1 MGDACDS
8 NKYFCPR
15 LLDYVILVG
24 ARKPNSNNDVAQ
36 TPELLR
42 RYPQEEHADFVLPP
56 DVVFFC
62 QPEGCHTVSQKRY
75 SLRQNTS
82 FVFTLTDK
90 ETSRVRFGIC
100 VNFYRPFRSVERKL
114 SNVLDTRNEKLK
126 LSSRQNSSSNDALNA
141 QGDDIDGE
149 EDSPKTPKSR
159 RKHKQA
165 KRVRNNSLTSL
176 CIISHHPFIS
186 TFRECLFILKRL
198 IDSCNERS
206 SRRKVGGSRSTFRES
221 IWGILAGLCSDIP
234 PIIKHDV
241 KQIETWILRLL
252 SAPVPVP
259 GKTRVEME
267 ILDSDSHPPF
277 VFALP
282 DHTRFSLADFPL
294 HLPLELL
301 GIDTCLKVL
310 TLIIMENKVV
320 LQSKDYNALSMS
332 VMAFV
337 SMIYPLEYMFP
348 VIPLLPTCMGSAEQ
362 LLLAPTPFLIGV
374 PATFFRYKPQFLLPD
389 DVWLVDLDANKIT
402 KSGKVEIIPI
412 LPEPEEQE
420 LKTHLKQALASMSL
434 NYLPPIKDFDKAQG
448 EIEAINR
455 QRDTPPDNSFNKY
468 IFGNDVDSV
477 DVATRVAMVKFLLSP
492 NVLGNHTE
500 HTRTLRLH
508 PRPVVAFQVNSFL
521 ASRPIKTD
529 FIDTLSRTQAVEYFG
544 EYCLNPTNHTF
555 LRIQTGLFDP
565 QMIGDKQKWFRDQL
579 APVPFAVYFE
589 NCTLTA
595 AVPSNSEEASDS
607 SNPTDESG
615 ESEPEAE
622 SDSSSYSS
630 LDDLVTD
637 MMNSDIKG
645 DVQDVDDES
654 PHVFS
659 EVDEHSVYQPPD
671 SLQIPQELARNDSSQ
686 SLPDSD
692 SSSSQEMHMPRDL
705 SVSSF
710 DTDQDLEGS
719 MLDSETGTPRRR
731 RKKSSNDGR
740 NSPSFIDKV
749 NAFFRSDSSDSS
761 TPPSPTKT
769 NNKPSLL
776 NGLMTF
782 ALDPGARGDMPTSPT
797 SVKSERNGYPASI
810 RSDPGPPRKYSFNS
824 SATTTSMGLPP
835 RPKKTNSSF
844 TRDTR
849 RMMDVRNRI
858 KHRKLSP
865 ANDRPNSEDQ
875 VFLKEITRGVLE
887 GNNVGWLNW
896 PRLKK
901 LMQNENLRAQ
911 VISQLNPQDNT
922 IKEEHIDDVKV
933 EKAVYKGMVSILRA
947 IISGI
952 EHSYENHT
960 PGGMASTFALLEMAH
975 THYFGKEP
983 EKVDRRHKTRH
994 HAPRPEPAVSDQ
1006 LRQDETSLNGSFD
1019 VVDESDVPIG
1029 SSTGAGVH
1037 GAVGIATGVA
1047 VTADW
1052 MQPVLSLL
1060 EGGIIGNSINMS
1072 PLTGNGDQPENT
1084 TIPHPGEEIP
1094 SPVTSNTTQGVIS
1107 DIQNNNTTML
1117 PDQGTTT
1124 FQERIINMDGG
1135 GNPRDIH
1142 GSVMTD
1148 PIVLSRRDRFR
1159 RNMSS
1164 IDSEVSEASTLVSFS
1179 SDTIGDESD
1188 AGSTIEDGKLKRPM
1202 KISHQPI
1209 RTVLSDSEIETSGV
1223 HFGKKYARQISA
1235 AKLGTKSC
1243 VSAGFRYHK
1252 SRMIATEAVNSEI
1265 ILRHYIFEALTG
1277 KDRSLLWD
1285 QQQFWEDAFLD
1296 AVAAERDAV
1305 GMDQGPAEMMNRY
1318 DSLTKEERRRLEM
1331 DEDKLLSDML
1341 YNMSGFMVMM
1351 KVPKPDVKK
1360 KVRRLLGRSHVGLI
1374 HSQSV
1379 NDVLDQV
1386 NNLHGNDID
1395 LKPSASR
1402 QMRKHSF
1409 VVHSGSGTNGD
1420 VLFMEVCDDC
1430 IIIRSGNGA
1439 VCDRCWYER
1448 LINMSFCPKTKVL
1461 CLSRKGKNSTR
1472 LDKFYTKK
1480 CKELYHCIKETMEK
1494 AANRQKNG
1502 IGNEPD
1508 LGGEFPIQ
1516 DMRTGEGGL
1525 LQVTMEGVGLKFP
1538 QSKTFIELKDIKEYK
1553 TKKDV
1558 FMLVEFNQQSKGN
1571 VRHKFQSNMAHEIGY
1586 AMLCVFSY
1594 IATAKNSEGNTRKE
1608 MEARMAGRRREF
1620 MTTP

>member
-1 MGDACDS
+1 MGDACGN

-42 RYPQEEHADFVLPP
+42 RYPQEDHADFVLPP

-90 ETSRVRFGIC
+90 ETSRVRYGIC
-100 VNFYRPFRSVERKL
+100 VNFYRPFKTTERKL
-114 SNVLDTRNEKLK
+114 SHVVDQRNEKVK
-126 LSSRQNSSSNDALNA
+126 LTTRQNSSSNDALNVP
-141 QGDDIDGE
+141 GDDIDGDE
-149 EDSPKTPKSR
+149 DLDSPKTPKSR

-221 IWGILAGLCSDIP
+221 IWGILAGLCADVP
-234 PIIKHDV
+234 PIIKHDIR
-241 KQIETWILRLL
+241 QIETWILRLL

-267 ILDSDSHPPF
+267 ILDSESHAPF

-310 TLIIMENKVV
+310 TLIVLENKVV

-374 PATFFRYKPQFLLPD
+374 PATFFRYKPQFSLPD

-402 KSGKVEIIPI
+402 KSGKIEIIPA

-448 EIEAINR
+448 EVEAITR
-455 QRDTPPDNSFNKY
+455 HREAAPDNSFNKY

-508 PRPVVAFQVNSFL
+508 PRPVVAFQVASFL
-521 ASRPIKTD
+521 ASRPIKTV
-529 FIDTLSRTQAVEYFG
+529 FVENLARTQAVEYFG
-544 EYCLNPTNHTF
+544 EYCLNPSNHTF

-579 APVPFAVYFE
+579 VPVNFAVHFE

-595 AVPSNSEEASDS
+595 ALPSNSEEASDS

-615 ESEPEAE
+615 ESEPEGV
-622 SDSSSYSS
+622 SGSSSYSS

-645 DVQDVDDES
+645 DLQDVKEIT
-654 PHVFS
+654 PQVFS

-671 SLQIPQELARNDSSQ
+671 SLHIPQEISRNDSSQ

-692 SSSSQEMHMPRDL
+692 SSSSQESSPTDEELPFHMHMPRDL
-705 SVSSF
+705 SLSSL
-710 DTDQDLEGS
+710 DTDQDLENVVQ
-719 MLDSETGTPRRR
+719 DSDVSGPHRR
-731 RKKSSNDGR
+731 RKKISQDGR
-740 NSPSFIDKV
+740 TSPSFMEKV

-761 TPPSPTKT
+761 SPPSPTKT
-769 NNKPSLL
+769 NNKQSLL

-782 ALDPGARGDMPTSPT
+782 ALDQGARGDMPSSPT
-797 SVKSERNGYPASI
+797 SVRSDRNGYPASI

-824 SATTTSMGLPP
+824 SGTTTSMGLPP

-865 ANDRPNSEDQ
+865 ANERPNSEDQ

-911 VISQLNPQDNT
+911 VISQLHPQDNT
-922 IKEEHIDDVKV
+922 IKEEYIEDVKV

-947 IISGI
+947 IVSGL

-983 EKVDRRHKTRH
+983 EKAERRGHKPRH
-994 HAPRPEPAVSDQ
+994 PAQRPEPVGTTA
-1006 LRQDETSLNGSFD
+1006 RQEETSLNGSFD
-1019 VVDESDVPIG
+1019 VVDETDAPIG

-1047 VTADW
+1047 VT
-1052 MQPVLSLL
+1052 
-1060 EGGIIGNSINMS
+1060 GIIGNSINMS
-1072 PLTGNGDQPENT
+1072 PLTGSGDQAEDSST
-1084 TIPHPGEEIP
+1084 TPADEIP
-1094 SPVTSNTTQGVIS
+1094 SPVSSNIPQGVIS
-1107 DIQNNNTTML
+1107 DIENNNTSTLPGHGPGYQDRMMTMN
-1117 PDQGTTT
+1117 
-1124 FQERIINMDGG
+1124 EA
-1135 GNPRDIH
+1135 GNPRMQGVVAADPL
-1142 GSVMTD
+1142 VM
-1148 PIVLSRRDRFR
+1148 SRRERFR

-1164 IDSEVSEASTLVSFS
+1164 IDSELSEASTLVSFS

-1188 AGSTIEDGKLKRPM
+1188 AGSTIEDGRMKRPI

-1223 HFGKKYARQISA
+1223 HYGQKYSRQGSSN
-1235 AKLGTKSC
+1235 KLGTKSC
-1243 VSAGFRYHK
+1243 VSVGFRYHK
-1252 SRMIATEAVNSEI
+1252 GRMIATEAVSSEV
-1265 ILRHYIFEALTG
+1265 ILRHYIFEALVA

-1318 DSLTKEERRRLEM
+1318 DSLTPEERRRLEM
-1331 DEDKLLSDML
+1331 DEDRLLSDML
-1341 YNMSGFMVMM
+1341 FNMSAFMVMM

-1374 HSQSV
+1374 HSQCV
-1379 NDVLDQV
+1379 NDVLDQI

-1409 VVHSGSGTNGD
+1409 VVHSGSGNNGD

-1461 CLSRKGKNSTR
+1461 CLSRKVKNSTR

-1502 IGNEPD
+1502 VTNEPD

-1525 LQVTMEGVGLKFP
+1525 LQVTMEGIGLKFP

-1558 FMLVEFNQQSKGN
+1558 FMLVEFNQQSKSN
-1571 VRHKFQSNMAHEIGY
+1571 IRHKFQSNMAHEIGY

>member
-1 MGDACDS
+1 MGDACGN

-42 RYPQEEHADFVLPP
+42 RYPQEDHVDFVLPP

-90 ETSRVRFGIC
+90 ETSRVRYGIC
-100 VNFYRPFRSVERKL
+100 VNFYRPFKTTERKL
-114 SNVLDTRNEKLK
+114 SHVVDQRNEKVK
-126 LSSRQNSSSNDALNA
+126 LTTRQNSSSNDALNVP
-141 QGDDIDGE
+141 GDDIDGDE
-149 EDSPKTPKSR
+149 DLDSPKTPKSR

-221 IWGILAGLCSDIP
+221 IWGILAGLCADVP
-234 PIIKHDV
+234 PIIKHDIR
-241 KQIETWILRLL
+241 QIETWILRLL

-267 ILDSDSHPPF
+267 ILDSESHAPF

-310 TLIIMENKVV
+310 TLIVLENKVV

-374 PATFFRYKPQFLLPD
+374 PATFFRYKPQFSLPD

-402 KSGKVEIIPI
+402 KSGKIEIIPA

-448 EIEAINR
+448 EVEAITR
-455 QRDTPPDNSFNKY
+455 HREAAPDNSFNKY

-508 PRPVVAFQVNSFL
+508 PRPVVAFQVASFL
-521 ASRPIKTD
+521 ASRPIKTV
-529 FIDTLSRTQAVEYFG
+529 FVENLARTQAVEYFG
-544 EYCLNPTNHTF
+544 EYCLNPSNHTF

-579 APVPFAVYFE
+579 VPVNFAVHFE

-595 AVPSNSEEASDS
+595 ALPSNSEEASDS

-615 ESEPEAE
+615 ESEPEGV
-622 SDSSSYSS
+622 SGSSSYSS

-645 DVQDVDDES
+645 DLQDVKEIT
-654 PHVFS
+654 PQVFS

-671 SLQIPQELARNDSSQ
+671 SLHIPQEISRNDSSQ

-705 SVSSF
+705 SLSSL
-710 DTDQDLEGS
+710 DTDQDLEN
-719 MLDSETGTPRRR
+719 MVQDSDVSGPHRR
-731 RKKSSNDGR
+731 RKKISQDGR
-740 NSPSFIDKV
+740 TSPSFMEKV

-761 TPPSPTKT
+761 SPPSPTKT
-769 NNKPSLL
+769 NNKQSLL

-782 ALDPGARGDMPTSPT
+782 ALDQGARGDMPSSPT
-797 SVKSERNGYPASI
+797 SVRSDRNGYPASI

-824 SATTTSMGLPP
+824 SGTTTSMGLPP

-865 ANDRPNSEDQ
+865 ANERPNSEDQ

-911 VISQLNPQDNT
+911 VISQLHPQDNT
-922 IKEEHIDDVKV
+922 IKEEYIEDVKV

-947 IISGI
+947 IVSGL

-983 EKVDRRHKTRH
+983 EKAERRGHKPRH
-994 HAPRPEPAVSDQ
+994 PAQRPEPVGTTA
-1006 LRQDETSLNGSFD
+1006 RQEETSLNGSFD
-1019 VVDESDVPIG
+1019 VVDETDAPIG

-1047 VTADW
+1047 VT
-1052 MQPVLSLL
+1052 
-1060 EGGIIGNSINMS
+1060 GIIGNSINMS
-1072 PLTGNGDQPENT
+1072 PLTGSGDQAEDSST
-1084 TIPHPGEEIP
+1084 TPADEIP
-1094 SPVTSNTTQGVIS
+1094 SPVSSNIPQGVIS
-1107 DIQNNNTTML
+1107 DIENNNTSTLPGHGPGYQDRMTTMN
-1117 PDQGTTT
+1117 
-1124 FQERIINMDGG
+1124 EA
-1135 GNPRDIH
+1135 GNPRMQGVVAADPL
-1142 GSVMTD
+1142 VM
-1148 PIVLSRRDRFR
+1148 SRRERFR

-1164 IDSEVSEASTLVSFS
+1164 IDSELSEASTLVSFS

-1188 AGSTIEDGKLKRPM
+1188 AGSTIEDGRMKRPI

-1223 HFGKKYARQISA
+1223 HYGQKYSRQGSSN
-1235 AKLGTKSC
+1235 KLGTKSC
-1243 VSAGFRYHK
+1243 VSVGFRYHK
-1252 SRMIATEAVNSEI
+1252 GRMIATEAVSSEV
-1265 ILRHYIFEALTG
+1265 ILRHYIFEALVA

-1318 DSLTKEERRRLEM
+1318 DSLTPEERRRLEM
-1331 DEDKLLSDML
+1331 DEDRLLSDML
-1341 YNMSGFMVMM
+1341 FNMSAFMVMM

-1374 HSQSV
+1374 HSQCV
-1379 NDVLDQV
+1379 NDVLDQI

-1409 VVHSGSGTNGD
+1409 VVHSGSGNNGD

-1461 CLSRKGKNSTR
+1461 CLSRKVKNSTR

-1502 IGNEPD
+1502 VTNEPD

-1525 LQVTMEGVGLKFP
+1525 LQVTMEGIGLKFP

-1558 FMLVEFNQQSKGN
+1558 FMLVEFNQQSKSN
-1571 VRHKFQSNMAHEIGY
+1571 IRHKFQSNMAHEIGY

>member
-1 MGDACDS
+1 MGDACGN

-42 RYPQEEHADFVLPP
+42 RYPQEDHADFVLPP

-90 ETSRVRFGIC
+90 ETSRVRYGIC
-100 VNFYRPFRSVERKL
+100 VNFYRPFKTTERKL
-114 SNVLDTRNEKLK
+114 SHVVDQRNEKVK
-126 LSSRQNSSSNDALNA
+126 LTTRQNSSSNDALNVP
-141 QGDDIDGE
+141 GDDIDGDE
-149 EDSPKTPKSR
+149 DLDSPKTPKSR

-221 IWGILAGLCSDIP
+221 IWGILAGLCADVP
-234 PIIKHDV
+234 PIIKHDIR
-241 KQIETWILRLL
+241 QIETWILRLL

-267 ILDSDSHPPF
+267 ILDSESHAPF

-310 TLIIMENKVV
+310 TLIVLENKVV

-374 PATFFRYKPQFLLPD
+374 PATFFRYKPQFSLPD

-402 KSGKVEIIPI
+402 KSGKIEIIPA

-448 EIEAINR
+448 EVEAITR
-455 QRDTPPDNSFNKY
+455 HREAAPDNSFNKY

-508 PRPVVAFQVNSFL
+508 PRPVVAFQVASFL
-521 ASRPIKTD
+521 ASRPIKTV
-529 FIDTLSRTQAVEYFG
+529 FVENLARTQAVEYFG
-544 EYCLNPTNHTF
+544 EYCLNPSNHTF

-579 APVPFAVYFE
+579 VPVNFAVHFE

-595 AVPSNSEEASDS
+595 ALPSNSEEASDS

-615 ESEPEAE
+615 ESEPEGV
-622 SDSSSYSS
+622 SGSSSYSS

-645 DVQDVDDES
+645 DLQDVKEIT
-654 PHVFS
+654 PQVFS

-671 SLQIPQELARNDSSQ
+671 SLHIPQEISRNDSSQ

-705 SVSSF
+705 SLSSL
-710 DTDQDLEGS
+710 DTDQDLENVVQ
-719 MLDSETGTPRRR
+719 DSDVSGPHRR
-731 RKKSSNDGR
+731 RKKISQDGR
-740 NSPSFIDKV
+740 TSPSFMEKV

-761 TPPSPTKT
+761 SPPSPTKT
-769 NNKPSLL
+769 NNKQSLL

-782 ALDPGARGDMPTSPT
+782 ALDQGARGDMPSSPT
-797 SVKSERNGYPASI
+797 SVRSDRNGYPASI

-824 SATTTSMGLPP
+824 SGTTTSMGLPP

-865 ANDRPNSEDQ
+865 ANERPNSEDQ

-911 VISQLNPQDNT
+911 VISQLHPQDNT
-922 IKEEHIDDVKV
+922 IKEEYIEDVKV

-947 IISGI
+947 IVSGL

-983 EKVDRRHKTRH
+983 EKAERRGHKPRH
-994 HAPRPEPAVSDQ
+994 PAQRPEPVGTTA
-1006 LRQDETSLNGSFD
+1006 RQEETSLNGSFD
-1019 VVDESDVPIG
+1019 VVDETDAPIG

-1047 VTADW
+1047 VT
-1052 MQPVLSLL
+1052 
-1060 EGGIIGNSINMS
+1060 GIIGNSINMS
-1072 PLTGNGDQPENT
+1072 PLTGSGDQAEDSST
-1084 TIPHPGEEIP
+1084 TPADEIP
-1094 SPVTSNTTQGVIS
+1094 SPVSSNIPQGVIS
-1107 DIQNNNTTML
+1107 DIENNNTSTLPGHGPGYQDRMTTMN
-1117 PDQGTTT
+1117 
-1124 FQERIINMDGG
+1124 EA
-1135 GNPRDIH
+1135 GNPRMQGVVAADPL
-1142 GSVMTD
+1142 VM
-1148 PIVLSRRDRFR
+1148 SRRERFR

-1164 IDSEVSEASTLVSFS
+1164 IDSELSEASTLVSFS

-1188 AGSTIEDGKLKRPM
+1188 AGSTIEDGRMKRPI

-1223 HFGKKYARQISA
+1223 HYGQKYSRQGSSN
-1235 AKLGTKSC
+1235 KLGTKSC
-1243 VSAGFRYHK
+1243 VSVGFRYHK
-1252 SRMIATEAVNSEI
+1252 GRMIATEAVSSEV
-1265 ILRHYIFEALTG
+1265 ILRHYIFEALVA

-1318 DSLTKEERRRLEM
+1318 DSLTPEERRRLEM
-1331 DEDKLLSDML
+1331 DEDRLLSDML
-1341 YNMSGFMVMM
+1341 FNMSAFMVMM

-1374 HSQSV
+1374 HSQCV
-1379 NDVLDQV
+1379 NDVLDQI

-1409 VVHSGSGTNGD
+1409 VVHSGSGNNGD

-1461 CLSRKGKNSTR
+1461 CLSRKVKNSTR

-1502 IGNEPD
+1502 VTNEPD

-1525 LQVTMEGVGLKFP
+1525 LQVTMEGIGLKFP

-1558 FMLVEFNQQSKGN
+1558 FMLVEFNQQSKSN
-1571 VRHKFQSNMAHEIGY
+1571 IRHKFQSNMAHEIGY